1 LFCLIY
7 SFLISC
13 FEADES
19 SIEFS
24 EAEDD
29 PPRTKKIVIT
39 MVQRPRN
46 IILPMNVLCDEEP
59 ETSELQG
66 LKLKEWSEKEKD
78 IFSVMITIFG
88 MNFSKVSSFLT
99 HKTAVDCMK
108 YYSEHYKSECHK
120 EAQKCLPTT
129 VMQSQE
135 NCCSENDA
143 AALVSGI
150 ATVTA
155 TKKYERMNAKAEDVK
170 KPENQISHESTANLL
185 AHSLPDKG
193 HGESSVD
200 EHEHVTG
207 KVLVGESNAAS
218 SPLGTRPSQSACLT
232 ISKTEA
238 PVLENFNEDSC
249 SNEAVCIT
257 KSSSKVKENLPQS
270 VLIANQA
277 DEENCVAGGSFGQ
290 DTLKIIFFPDERS
303 AKLANGIINGDQIRN
318 GAITAELYSSLKEC
332 NDSAKHHSWKAT
344 EKKLANSNI
353 DDGRMASSDMKNPK
367 SKDNPCITS
376 DPAAMLR
383 GPAFVQHMME
393 VDEAME
399 KKESEKNDDKV
410 KGKEGNN
417 PVLCVASKHGSGIQL
432 NCEVNS
438 QKEMEKVD
446 SISSPEGNDLNADME
461 TPTKDSSPCLAT
473 NASVARVD
481 GLIQLLRASEAIA
494 RNSENNDAKVRSN
507 KGNPVHSVA
516 SKESN
521 GIQLSCN
528 VTAQKGKGIMPSP
541 EVNDLNAP
549 PMQISNGPRNTYHL
563 SSSSGSAALDMV
575 HANSSY
581 IAMDIDLNIPLDVTP
596 IDLTSVDL
604 GSSTAEASM
613 GRSSEATDSDATM
626 EMISASQTTTT
637 VTQTAQQQPANQP
650 GSILLFGRV
659 IYQALSTGTT
669 NHTPNQGNQTVVSS
683 SNMPSNPMFPLL
695 RGRGRGQVYP
705 SWATTTSVWRNSIQ
719 NIQHSQQA
727 MLSNRLLYGSSTT
740 GASASAASPLQLQP
754 GSSALINMMN
764 QQRQPALANITPYS
778 IMRGGV
784 SVVPS
789 PLVPG
794 SSGGA
799 ASFVNFNGFSAVQ
812 QQQWSYP
819 LVDTSRMV
827 LGHPFY
833 YPGATA
839 SQASATVTTLLSI
852 GTNNGEGASTSNA
865 R

>member
-1 LFCLIY
+1 LFSLIY

-19 SIEFS
+19 SMEFTKVQ
-24 EAEDD
+24 DV
-29 PPRTKKIVIT
+29 PPRMEKVIVK
-39 MVQRPRN
+39 MVQKPRK
-46 IILPMNVLCDEEP
+46 ILPKNVLSDEEP
-59 ETSELQG
+59 ETDELQG
-66 LKLKEWSEKEKD
+66 SKLKEWSQEEKD
-78 IFSVMITIFG
+78 VFSEMITTFG
-88 MNFSKVSSFLT
+88 MNFSKVSSFLR
-99 HKTAVDCMK
+99 HKTTADCME
-108 YYSEHYKSECHK
+108 YYSKHYKSECHK

-129 VMQSQE
+129 VIQSQK
-135 NCCSENDA
+135 NCCNENA
-143 AALVSGI
+143 APLVPGI

-170 KPENQISHESTANLL
+170 KPENQNFHESTANLL
-185 AHSLPDKG
+185 AHSLPDKR
-193 HGESSVD
+193 HGESSMD
-200 EHEHVTG
+200 EHEHATG
-207 KVLVGESNAAS
+207 KVLVGESNAS
-218 SPLGTRPSQSACLT
+218 PSPLGMRSSQAACLT

-257 KSSSKVKENLPQS
+257 KSSSKVKENVPQS
-270 VLIANQA
+270 VLIANHG
-277 DEENCVAGGSFGQ
+277 DEGNCVAGGSCGQ

-303 AKLANGIINGDQIRN
+303 AKLANGTIKGDQIRS
-318 GAITAELYSSLKEC
+318 GAKTAELCSSLKEC
-332 NDSAKHHSWKAT
+332 NDAAKHHSWKAT

-353 DDGRMASSDMKNPK
+353 DDGRMAPSDMKNPN
-367 SKDNPCITS
+367 SKENPRITS
-376 DPAAMLR
+376 DPAAMLT

-393 VDEAME
+393 LDEAME

-432 NCEVNS
+432 RFEVNS

-446 SISSPEGNDLNADME
+446 CIPSPEGNDLNADME
-461 TPTKDSSPCLAT
+461 TPTKDRSPCVAT
-473 NASVARVD
+473 NASVVRDD
-481 GLIQLLRASEAIA
+481 GLIQQLRASEAMY
-494 RNSENNDAKVRSN
+494 RSSENNDAKVKSK

-516 SKESN
+516 SKESD

-528 VTAQKGKGIMPSP
+528 VTAQKGKGIIPSP

-549 PMQISNGPRNTYHL
+549 PMQISNGAPKTYHL
-563 SSSSGSAALDMV
+563 PSSSGSAALDMV

-581 IAMDIDLNIPLDVTP
+581 VAMDIDLNIPLDVAPLDVTL
-596 IDLTSVDL
+596 IDL

-613 GRSSEATDSDATM
+613 GPSSEATDSDATM
-626 EMISASQTTTT
+626 EISPSQTTTT

-650 GSILLFGRV
+650 GSIVLFGRV
-659 IYQALSTGTT
+659 IYQAPSTGTT

-683 SNMPSNPMFPLL
+683 SNMPSNPVVPVIRQ
-695 RGRGRGQVYP
+695 RGHGQVYP
-705 SWATTTSVWRNSIQ
+705 SWATTTSIRRNSIPNNQ
-719 NIQHSQQA
+719 QGQQA
-727 MLSNRLLYGSSTT
+727 MLSNRILYGSSAN
-740 GASASAASPLQLQP
+740 GASTSAASPLQLQP
-754 GSSALINMMN
+754 GSSALLNMMN
-764 QQRQPALANITPYS
+764 QHRQQALANITPYR

-784 SVVPS
+784 PVVPS
-789 PLVPG
+789 PHLIQG

-799 ASFVNFNGFSAVQ
+799 GLVNFNGFNSVQ
-812 QQQWSYP
+812 QQWP
-819 LVDTSRMV
+819 FPVVDTSRVV
-827 LGHPFY
+827 LGYPFY

-839 SQASATVTTLLSI
+839 NQAPATVNTMLSI